1 MHIRFTVTADDY
13 DEFRRIYHAKLGGF
27 LFRHAGKIELFGL
40 VVFLAGLNWI
50 FFVHHDVNWIF
61 YVHHDRYYG
70 FIVAILGLYIIGR
83 GEWLRPWSW
92 KRSFAR
98 NARSLE
104 NIEMQIDE
112 TGTLVHSRMQET
124 ASKWEHYSGFAETER
139 LILLGDRQKSSYII
153 VPKHAIDPAELA
165 SLRDLLRRKRKPL
178 A

>member
-13 DEFRRIYHAKLGGF
+13 DEFRRIYRAKLGGF

-70 FIVAILGLYIIGR
+70 FVVAILGLYVIG
-83 GEWLRPWSW
+83 
-92 KRSFAR
+92 
-98 NARSLE
+98 
-104 NIEMQIDE
+104 
-112 TGTLVHSRMQET
+112 
-124 ASKWEHYSGFAETER
+124 HYSGFAEAER
-139 LILLGDRQKSSYII
+139 LILLCDRRKSSYII
-153 VPKHAIDPAELA
+153 VPKRAIDPAEIA
-165 SLRDLLRRKRKPL
+165 SLRDLLRRKLKPL